1 MKTKTN
7 ILYPVLGVLA
17 LACAAVS
24 STAIA
29 DSGTWLANPTNGD
42 WNTAANWSSNS
53 VPNGSSDIATF
64 ESSNETQISISAPTT
79 VAGIVFDAGA
89 SGLFYNIACQ
99 EGQSLSLVGT
109 GITNNSG
116 TLQTFF
122 TDGGSVLTFSGSTT
136 ASDVTIVNNGGMTS
150 GASGGTTIFQDN
162 AHAPPGGLLIA
173 NTGVNGGMGGLIE
186 FNDQAVGRG
195 AHVQVFGNGTL
206 KVNSLFP
213 VLHQHTPIGSVEGDG
228 LIVLASV
235 GLDVGGTNDSMIF
248 SGTISGFGVI
258 EKNGTGT
265 LTLTG
270 ANTYG
275 GKTIV
280 NEGTLLTYH
289 AGGYSTGS
297 GQVNV
302 YGGTLGGTGY
312 IAGTTTLS
320 ARRGGSPN
328 LSPGIDGPGRI
339 HFRGA
344 VIFEEGSNYQC
355 ELNSD
360 TGEVDTFVAYT
371 VSLDSGATFSFV
383 DLGNTA
389 LPPGTVFTVIKKRSP
404 RGFIRTFGN
413 LPDGSTFTAGS
424 NTFQA
429 SYEGGSNGRDLTLT
443 VQ

>member
-7 ILYPVLGVLA
+7 IFYPVLAVLA
-17 LACAAVS
+17 LAYCAVS
-24 STAIA
+24 STAQA

-64 ESSNETQISISAPTT
+64 DFSNETHVSISAPTT

-89 SGLFYNIACQ
+89 SGFFYNITCQ
-99 EGQSLSLVGT
+99 EGQSLSFVGT

-122 TDGGSVLTFSGSTT
+122 TEGGSALTFSGSTT
-136 ASDVTIVNNGGMTS
+136 AEDVTIVNNGGMTS
-150 GASGGTTIFQDN
+150 GAPGGMTIFQDN
-162 AHAPPGGLLIA
+162 AHAPRGGLLIA
-173 NTGVNGGMGGLIE
+173 NGGVNGGTGGLIE
-186 FNDQAVGRG
+186 FNDQATGRG

-206 KVNSLFP
+206 KVSGTF
-213 VLHQHTPIGSVEGDG
+213 VAHQHTPIGSVKGDG
-228 LIVLASV
+228 LIVLASE

-248 SGTISGFGVI
+248 SGVISGFGVI

-265 LTLTG
+265 LTLAG
-270 ANTYG
+270 ANTYN

-289 AGGYSTGS
+289 AGGFSTGR

-302 YGGTLGGTGY
+302 YGGTLGGTEY
-312 IAGTTTLS
+312 IAGTTTFS
-320 ARRGGSPN
+320 ARGGDSPT

-339 HFRGA
+339 HFGGA
-344 VIFEEGSNYQC
+344 VILQGGSIYQC
-355 ELNSD
+355 ELDSN

-371 VSLDSGATFSFV
+371 VSISSGASFSFA
-383 DLGNTA
+383 DLGNTT
-389 LPPGTVFTVIKKRSP
+389 LPPGMVFTVIKKRSP
-404 RGFIRTFGN
+404 RGFIGTFGN
-413 LPDGSTFTAGS
+413 LPDGSTFTVGN

-429 SYEGGSNGRDLTLT
+429 SYEGGTNGRDLTLT